1 MTPFLDRQPK
11 TAAFCVK
18 SGFLRNNLK
27 KPDHCHA
34 HNLYLPTIH

>member
-11 TAAFCVK
+11 TAAFCAK

-27 KPDHCHA
+27 KTRLLSYA
-34 HNLYLPTIH
+34 